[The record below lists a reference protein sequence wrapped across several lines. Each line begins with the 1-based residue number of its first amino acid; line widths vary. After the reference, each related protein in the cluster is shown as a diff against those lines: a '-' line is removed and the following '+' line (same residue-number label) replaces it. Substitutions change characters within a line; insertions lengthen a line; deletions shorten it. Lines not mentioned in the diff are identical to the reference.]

1 MRKERKLQKISHDD
15 WYFENKYKD
24 YGIKSRYDFYIWK
37 TNKEYGETFNLI
49 NYVDK
54 NHISKQK
61 GTGSTDIFT
70 ENNGPSKQKVKIIPP
85 RFDIEDIFKFDYN
98 EMFNYKQNKKFN
110 KLYSLAFNH
119 SFSNDDKNK
128 KYQRFIEIYDEDL
141 MNGNIEIINNICQR
155 LSQYIIDNDINMSR
169 YVGGSVICNIALMIS
184 NYIKTGELDTS
195 IDFICKMSEKD
206 MNEEYNTYC
215 LFLLCQIFTSKYHHV
230 NQYIFGNKT
239 KEWWRISL
247 IRHRYSDK
255 DMKTKGVV
263 PIFTMTN
270 GEINYKFYQYGIKT
284 RILQ

>member
-15 WYFENKYKD
+15 WYFEKKYKD

-70 ENNGPSKQKVKIIPP
+70 ENNGPLKHRVKFIPP

-128 KYQRFIEIYDEDL
+128 KYQRFIEIYNEDL
-141 MNGNIEIINNICQR
+141 MNGNIEIIR
-155 LSQYIIDNDINMSR
+155 
-169 YVGGSVICNIALMIS
+169 
-184 NYIKTGELDTS
+184 
-195 IDFICKMSEKD
+195 
-206 MNEEYNTYC
+206 
-215 LFLLCQIFTSKYHHV
+215 
-230 NQYIFGNKT
+230 
-239 KEWWRISL
+239 
-247 IRHRYSDK
+247 
-255 DMKTKGVV
+255 
-263 PIFTMTN
+263 
-270 GEINYKFYQYGIKT
+270 
-284 RILQ
+284 